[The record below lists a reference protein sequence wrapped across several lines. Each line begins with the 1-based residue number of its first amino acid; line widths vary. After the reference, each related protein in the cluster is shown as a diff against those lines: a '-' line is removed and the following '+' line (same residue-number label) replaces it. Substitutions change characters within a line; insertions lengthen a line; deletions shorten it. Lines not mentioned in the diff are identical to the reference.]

1 MKGVGVGGWLPRA
14 AVAALLC
21 PGLSSPC
28 PSGAADR
35 GEGEGVEKGSV
46 LSIDMRRGRFLV
58 LTSSQVKAN
67 HGIGDAAEKRA
78 LGRLFGYERSLH
90 RSKLA
95 YF

>member
-1 MKGVGVGGWLPRA
+1 
-14 AVAALLC
+14 
-21 PGLSSPC
+21 
-28 PSGAADR
+28 
-35 GEGEGVEKGSV
+35 
-46 LSIDMRRGRFLV
+46 MRRV
-58 LTSSQVKAN
+58 LKAN